1 VRHDDR
7 RDFFVRFWGVRGSIP
22 CPGPD
27 TIRYGGN
34 TSCLEVRC
42 GDRLFILDGGTG
54 LRLLDRALGDGPI
67 DADVLF
73 THSHLDHVNGWSHF
87 SRLKDPRHR
96 IGVWAG
102 HLGPTHR
109 LADVLAR
116 FLADPLAPVH
126 VGNVQAA
133 LTYHEFRSGDRLR
146 PRDDVLVRTAPLNHP
161 NNATGYRIEFAGRA
175 LCYVTDTEHTPGRP
189 DDTIL
194 DLIEG
199 ADIVIYDST
208 YTDAEYPNFV
218 GWGHS
223 TWQEGVRLAEA
234 AGVRTFVAFHHDP
247 NHDDAAMDAIAQA
260 LSAAR
265 PGSIVARE
273 GMVLRP

>member
-1 VRHDDR
+1 MV
-7 RDFFVRFWGVRGSIP
+7 
-22 CPGPD
+22 
-27 TIRYGGN
+27 
-34 TSCLEVRC
+34 
-42 GDRLFILDGGTG
+42 
-54 LRLLDRALGDGPI
+54 
-67 DADVLF
+67 
-73 THSHLDHVNGWSHF
+73 
-87 SRLKDPRHR
+87 
-96 IGVWAG
+96 
-102 HLGPTHR
+102 
-109 LADVLAR
+109 
-116 FLADPLAPVH
+116 
-126 VGNVQAA
+126 
-133 LTYHEFRSGDRLR
+133 
-146 PRDDVLVRTAPLNHP
+146 
-161 NNATGYRIEFAGRA
+161 IEFAWRA

-260 LSAAR
+260 LGAAR